1 MYIYIYIYYEHVKI
15 RTGKCILMMWY
26 PQIAQEIMQEKW
38 WTCVIATSESQPGSP
53 DVFRTTAALW
63 SSLSLARLRQVPAKY
78 AQHLYFMTIIIC
90 CVAFFAVYLHMFETS
105 LSEMM
110 NGHASPRCILH
121 KQHLSCNLV
130 TNTTTVHLTP
140 ISLHRSPCF
149 RCFGGWH
156 INKAPTTKCEQVT

>member
-1 MYIYIYIYYEHVKI
+1 MYIYILWTRKNTYREVYPHDVVSSN
-15 RTGKCILMMWY
+15 RAGK
-26 PQIAQEIMQEKW
+26 MQERW
-38 WTCVIATSESQPGSP
+38 WTCVIATSQSQPGSP